1 MHDIR
6 QIRDNPAAFDA
17 ALARRGLPAQAAS
30 LIALD
35 EERRAAVTEVQV
47 AQSRRNEASKLI
59 GAAMAKGDRDGA
71 EAIKAE
77 VAALKDA
84 MPALEA
90 RADELAAKLKGK
102 LEIIPNLPGA
112 DVPDGASEEDNRV
125 ESEWGEKRTFDFTPK
140 EHADIAPALG
150 MDFETGARLSGARF
164 TFLRGCMA
172 RLHRALGQFMLDV
185 QTEEHGYAECNP
197 PVLVKDDAM
206 YGTDKLPKFAR
217 DSFAVLNEYRR
228 NQIAL
233 NALRFAKKQALE
245 IADSVED
252 IDAAFE
258 EIEGLLSE
266 HGLFDEKIA
275 IIQSL
280 IDYYQSTSETIDT
293 LEGVRERL
301 LEKRKELIA
310 SGQAN
315 SLYLI
320 PTSEVS
326 LTASVM
332 GELLDEAALPMRL
345 TALTLCFR
353 SEAGAAGRDTR
364 GFIRQHQFEKCELV
378 SIVKPEDSEEEH
390 QRMVRAAETILERLA
405 LPYRKLLLCTG
416 DMGFGARKT
425 YDLEVW
431 LPGQGAFR
439 EISSCSNTGDF
450 QARRMNTRYRVAGE
464 QKKTEFVHTLNGSG
478 LAVGRTLVAVI
489 ENYQNADGSV
499 TVPDALFP
507 YMGGITRL
515 EPDA

>member
-6 QIRDNPAAFDA
+6 SIRDNPEAFDA
-17 ALARRGLPAQAAS
+17 GLARRGLAPLAGQ

-35 EERRAAVTEVQV
+35 EERRAATTSVQV

-59 GAAMAKGDRDGA
+59 GSAMAKGDKDA
-71 EAIKAE
+71 ADAIKAE
-77 VAALKDA
+77 VAALKDQ

-90 RADELAAKLKGK
+90 RADELATKLKEA

-112 DVPDGASEEDNRV
+112 DVPDGGGEEDNRV
-125 ESEWGEKRTFDFTPK
+125 ESEWGTPRSFDFTPR

-150 MDFETGARLSGARF
+150 MDFETGTRLSGARF
-164 TFLRGCMA
+164 TFLRGGMA

-185 QTEEHGYAECNP
+185 QTGEHGYAECNP
-197 PVLVKDDAM
+197 PVLVGDEAM
-206 YGTDKLPKFAR
+206 YGTDKLPKFAE
-217 DSFAVLNEYRR
+217 DSFNTTNGRW
-228 NQIAL
+228 
-233 NALRFAKKQALE
+233 
-245 IADSVED
+245 
-252 IDAAFE
+252 
-258 EIEGLLSE
+258 
-266 HGLFDEKIA
+266 
-275 IIQSL
+275 
-280 IDYYQSTSETIDT
+280 
-293 LEGVRERL
+293 
-301 LEKRKELIA
+301 
-310 SGQAN
+310 
-315 SLYLI
+315 LI

-332 GELLDEAALPMRL
+332 GELLDETALPMRL

-378 SIVKPEDSEEEH
+378 SIVRPEDSEAEH
-390 QRMVRAAETILERLA
+390 QRMVRAAETILERLN

-464 QKKTEFVHTLNGSG
+464 KRTEFVHTLNGSG

-499 TVPDALFP
+499 TVPDALLP
-507 YMGGITRL
+507 YMGGLDVIA
-515 EPDA
+515 PN